1 MRPDPFVHVAR
12 CLADVKWM
20 TPDQGRIVYDHLR
33 RTGARDVLDIG
44 TCFGASAGYLAAAVL
59 ANGGGRVTT
68 VDSSQFDSVTPAKET
83 VESNLAACGVRE
95 LVDIVRIP
103 HSSYAWWLKE
113 QVEARTDEAG
123 NCSPAYDF
131 VYLDGAKSLTI
142 DGVSVVLIERLLR
155 PGGWLLLDDLDWTFD
170 YNPTAAQT
178 DGVTYAMSPAE
189 RSEPHVRAVFEL
201 IVKGYPSFTQL
212 RLMDGQWGWAQK
224 QPDAPRR
231 YSVEYSRPLGDVV
244 MDRGRRLVRSLRTRR
259 AGG

>member
-1 MRPDPFVHVAR
+1 MRSDSFDHVAS
-12 CLADVKWM
+12 CLADVNWM

-33 RTGARDVLDIG
+33 TTGARDVLDVG

-68 VDSSQFDSVTPAKET
+68 VDSSQLDSLSTAKEM

-95 LVDIVRIP
+95 LVDVVRIP

-113 QVEARTDEAG
+113 QVEARTDASG

-170 YNPTAAQT
+170 YNPTAVQT
-178 DGVTYAMSPAE
+178 DGVGYAMSLAE
-189 RSEPHVRAVFEL
+189 RTEPHVRAVFEL
-201 IVKGYPSFTQL
+201 IVKGSPSFTRL
-212 RLMDGQWGWAQK
+212 RVMDGQWGWAQK
-224 QPDAPRR
+224 QPGADRR
-231 YSVEYSRPLGDVV
+231 YSVEYSRPLGDVAL
-244 MDRGRRLVRSLRTRR
+244 DRGRRLMQRLRSLR
-259 AGG
+259 AG